1 MWSRYQLKQAAKDI
15 MSRHYWELFAA
26 ALVYGL
32 ISSGASSLAGAV
44 SQVASLPAALL
55 NLINIEQS
63 QDVLMSFGRD
73 GRHDCHRDA
82 GRSSGERLYH
92 RAARNGS
99 QPLFS

>member
-44 SQVASLPAALL
+44 VALHA
-55 NLINIEQS
+55 
-63 QDVLMSFGRD
+63 
-73 GRHDCHRDA
+73 
-82 GRSSGERLYH
+82 ERVD
-92 RAARNGS
+92 
-99 QPLFS
+99 